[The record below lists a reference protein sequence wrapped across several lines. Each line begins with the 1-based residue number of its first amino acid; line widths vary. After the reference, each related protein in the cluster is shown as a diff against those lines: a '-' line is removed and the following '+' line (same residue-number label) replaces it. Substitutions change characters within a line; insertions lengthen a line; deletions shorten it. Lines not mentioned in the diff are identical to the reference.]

1 MGEKLLMKDAFEVV
15 LGPAEERYFGVGY
28 RRASAHLEDVTVAF
42 PEPAVTVVRAT
53 AILRQWERVGASRV
67 AHLGTVDA
75 ISIAGTV
82 SSVAMIAAGLS
93 PMGGE
98 GELLSVAVR
107 AGAVPVSGVGGV
119 PVEALLAIEDCTDD
133 GSCHVS
139 CRVGMLR
146 VDVVMRARPAHQSQ
160 PLGAGPVNVETLLGA
175 ASRRYFA
182 DGFRRIALFATSLD
196 VGPAGGSCYF
206 EVAPADGLP
215 GVIECLALTSQ
226 LAQVVLY
233 GAAGVPRE
241 RTGNL
246 WMRRCVFSS
255 VPDDAED
262 RQARLEVSKFT
273 RFQRAGVDQVSAVV
287 RISAF
292 PGWRGEASLAF
303 QVHG

>member
-1 MGEKLLMKDAFEVV
+1 MLMKDAFEVV

-28 RRASAHLEDVTVAF
+28 RRASAQLEDVSVAF
-42 PEPAVTVVRAT
+42 PEHAVTVVRAT
-53 AILRQWERVGASRV
+53 ATLRQWERVGASRV

-93 PMGGE
+93 PIGGE

-107 AGAVPVSGVGGV
+107 AGTVPESGMGGI
-119 PVEALLAIEDCTDD
+119 PVEALLAVEDCTDD
-133 GSCHVS
+133 GLCHVG

-146 VDVVMRARPAHQSQ
+146 VDVVMRAREAHRSR
-160 PLGAGPVNVETLLGA
+160 PFASGPVDVETVLGK
-175 ASRRYFA
+175 ASGRYFA
-182 DGFRRIALFATSLD
+182 DGFRGFALFATSLD
-196 VGPAGGSCYF
+196 VGLAGGSCDF
-206 EVAPADGLP
+206 EIAPADARP

-226 LAQVVLY
+226 LAQAVLY
-233 GAAGVPRE
+233 GVAGVPRD

-246 WMRRCVFSS
+246 WMRRCIFSS
-255 VPDDAED
+255 VPDDVAD
-262 RQARLEVSKFT
+262 HQARLTVSKFS